1 MHHNTFTPQ
10 KCFEMST
17 NLESER
23 RVNGMVCMERAT
35 NRMQGVLDETEMNI
49 ILRGVQRGRLLYNEF
64 SQISILST

>member
-1 MHHNTFTPQ
+1 MHHNTLTPQ
-10 KCFEMST
+10 KYFEMST

>member
-1 MHHNTFTPQ
+1 
-10 KCFEMST
+10 MST
-17 NLESER
+17 NFESER

-49 ILRGVQRGRLLYNEF
+49 ILRGVQRGRLLYNGF